1 MQIDQGGDRINDLR
15 LILSRVAYAA
25 SLFDE
30 NGISIRFMNTLR
42 QKFER
47 GDGTFED
54 DNVKSQE
61 HVERLMKKVN
71 FSGLTPMGTQ
81 LRAKVIEPLVVGPAR
96 NNQLQKPVLII
107 AITDGQPAGEP
118 QGTVFD
124 AIRYASTELSR
135 NPRYG
140 QGAVSFEFAQVGDDL
155 KATEFLGKL
164 DSDPSIGHMVDC
176 TSSKLAATL
185 LSEEAK
191 LNAFRLRDRAR

>member
-1 MQIDQGGDRINDLR
+1 MLIDQAGDRIEDLK

-30 NGISIRFMNTLR
+30 NGINVRFMNTQR
-42 QKFER
+42 KKFER
-47 GDGTFED
+47 PDGKFD
-54 DNVKSQE
+54 DDEVKSQA
-61 HVERLMKKVN
+61 HVERLMQLVS

-118 QGTVFD
+118 QGAVFD

-140 QGAVSFEFAQVGDDL
+140 PGAVSFEFAQVGDDM
-155 KATEFLGKL
+155 KAREFLAKL

-176 TSSKLAATL
+176 TSSKLTATPL
-185 LSEEAK
+185 
-191 LNAFRLRDRAR
+191 